1 MKKNRTIVIGLD
13 GVPCG
18 LLQDLMNRGI
28 MPNTREKMPGGVL
41 RKMRSSL
48 PEVSSVAWSSIITGK
63 NPAEHGIFGFTDLF
77 PHSYELHFP
86 NFNDLQSPP
95 FWDLVQGRSVIVN
108 VPSTYPVKKMNGV
121 HISGFISIDFEK
133 SVFPPSLI
141 PTLKKFDYRLDVD
154 STLAH
159 KSMDLFLQDLE
170 ENLQGSLRAYRYLW
184 EKEDWETFMFVFT
197 GTDRLLHFLWDAYEK
212 ESHKFHGQFLEYFRK
227 IDKIIEEI
235 VSKIQE
241 EDRLIMLSDHGFERL
256 DCDVYINAF
265 LKKEGY
271 LHFGN
276 KKEHELIHIDSS
288 TKAFA
293 LDPARIY
300 IHTKE
305 KYPNG
310 RVDRRDKG
318 KIIEDLK
325 KLFSGLEI
333 DKRRVI
339 GDIYTKEDIYSGPF
353 MDRAPDILLVGSKG
367 FNLKGSIKQEK
378 FTDKDIF
385 TGKHTQDDA
394 FLFTKGRAEKD
405 VFPNSLTVFDIK
417 DLVMG
422 QKGG

>member
-1 MKKNRTIVIGLD
+1 MKKNRTIIIGLD
-13 GVPCG
+13 GVPYG

-28 MPNTREKMPGGVL
+28 MPNTKEKMPRGVL
-41 RKMRSSL
+41 RKMQSSL

-63 NPAEHGIFGFTDLF
+63 NPAEHGIFGFTDLI

-121 HISGFISIDFEK
+121 HISGFISVDFEK

-159 KSMDLFLQDLE
+159 KSMNLFLKDLE

-184 EKEDWETFMFVFT
+184 EKEEWGIFMFVFT

-212 ESHKFHGQFLEYFRK
+212 ESHKFHGEFLEYFRK
-227 IDKIIEEI
+227 IDKIIGEI

-241 EDRLIMLSDHGFERL
+241 EDRLIMLSDHGFEGL
-256 DCDVYINAF
+256 DFDVYINAI
-265 LKKEGY
+265 LKKEDY

-310 RVDRRDKG
+310 RVDRRDRE
-318 KIIEDLK
+318 KIIQDII

-339 GDIYTKEDIYSGPF
+339 EGIYTKEDIYSGPF

-367 FNLKGSIKQEK
+367 FNLKGGIKQEK

-394 FLFTKGRAEKD
+394 FLFIKGKTDKD
-405 VFPNSLTVFDIK
+405 VIPNSFNVFDVK
-417 DLVMG
+417 DLVMAEKEG
-422 QKGG
+422 